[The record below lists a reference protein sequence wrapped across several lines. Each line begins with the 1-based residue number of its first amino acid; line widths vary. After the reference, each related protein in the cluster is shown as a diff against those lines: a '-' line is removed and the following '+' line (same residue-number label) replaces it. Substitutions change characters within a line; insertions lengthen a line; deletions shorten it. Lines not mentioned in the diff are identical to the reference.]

1 MAFSEN
7 SVIKISELRD
17 AIYPVGSIYLS
28 INNTNPKTFFG
39 GEWELLPEGYALWTC
54 SSNGGSTISAGL
66 PNIKGTVSVNIYGNR
81 YFGGF
86 GDTGGA
92 FSNDETPIYTASGR
106 SGPTSYS
113 NMGSTLTFSAQSTN
127 STTANIYKDDCT
139 TVQPPAYKVYA
150 WRRKE

>member
-1 MAFSEN
+1 MAFSES

-66 PNIKGTVSVNIYGNR
+66 PNIKG
-81 YFGGF
+81 GF
-86 GDTGGA
+86 SAVGWTGSSFA
-92 FSNDETPIYTASGR
+92 ETPPFSKVSEGNASIHGSSGYYRIFDYTFNASSKNSIYSD
-106 SGPTSYS
+106 
-113 NMGSTLTFSAQSTN
+113 NV
-127 STTANIYKDDCT
+127 K
-139 TVQPPAYKVYA
+139 TVQPPAYRVYA